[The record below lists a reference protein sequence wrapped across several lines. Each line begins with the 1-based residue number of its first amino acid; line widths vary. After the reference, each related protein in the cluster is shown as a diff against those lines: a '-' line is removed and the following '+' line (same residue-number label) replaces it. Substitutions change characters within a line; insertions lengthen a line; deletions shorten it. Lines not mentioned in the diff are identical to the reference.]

1 MMKVLTLRYF
11 VGTLVAFYSLSQVLS
26 FQLKTKSKT
35 ILQGQSL
42 VFCGLARQKTCLFS
56 KKNETDSAETFLS
69 EMAKN
74 MGEDYSDLMTPPS
87 LPQDTYSKMKRWAG
101 EYDKEGLRAKLNDR
115 IQKSPIFLLMFGT
128 CPYCI
133 NVMSILQSKNVSRQ
147 DALIVNLDSLG
158 LEKYAIRTEV
168 IEMINQTTIP
178 ALWIGGEFIGGFEEL
193 SKLANSTSGELDKIL
208 KRAGAL

>member
-11 VGTLVAFYSLSQVLS
+11 VGTLVALYSLSQVLS
-26 FQLKTKSKT
+26 FQLTTKSKT
-35 ILQGQSL
+35 ILQGQS
-42 VFCGLARQKTCLFS
+42 LARQKTCLFS
-56 KKNETDSAETFLS
+56 KKNETDSSAEIFLS

-74 MGEDYSDLMTPPS
+74 MGEDYSDLMAPPL

-208 KRAGAL
+208 KRAGGLS